1 MWISR
6 AGWSVLNVLQLIF
19 TLAWTAG
26 LIGVAFVVLLVTRKR
41 HLPLRMA
48 ARCWAPGL
56 LWGSGAKLVLRGVE
70 RVDWTRPHVVVANH
84 QSMMDICVLFRAIPV
99 PLQFLLKQE
108 LSKLPLVGAYAKAM
122 GMIFVE
128 RSSAREAIKRMR
140 EAAEL
145 VKAGATLCVF
155 PEGTRS
161 LDGEVLPFKNGAFQ
175 IALDSGADVV
185 PVAIEGSGKV
195 LSLGG
200 LFRVRPGT
208 ITVTI
213 GTPLRTAEIADRQ
226 VLAEQARDSVV
237 ALMREA
243 A

>member
-6 AGWSVLNVLQLIF
+6 AGWSVLNMLQLIF

-26 LIGVAFVVLLVTRKR
+26 LIGVAFVVLLVTRQR
-41 HLPLRMA
+41 RLPLRMA

-56 LWGSGAKLVLRGVE
+56 LWGSGAKLVVRGVD

-108 LSKLPLVGAYAKAM
+108 LSRLPLVGAYAKAM

-128 RSSAREAIKRMR
+128 RSSAREATRRMR
-140 EAAEL
+140 EAAQL

-161 LDGEVLPFKNGAFQ
+161 HDGEVLPFKSGAFQ

-213 GTPLRTAEIADRQ
+213 GAPLRTVEIADRQ
-226 VLAEQARDSVV
+226 LLAAQARESVV
-237 ALMREA
+237 ALKREA

>member
-6 AGWSVLNVLQLIF
+6 AGWSVLNMLQLIF

-26 LIGVAFVVLLVTRKR
+26 LIGVAFVVLLVTRQR
-41 HLPLRMA
+41 RLPLRMA
-48 ARCWAPGL
+48 ARCWVPGL
-56 LWGSGAKLVLRGVE
+56 LWGSGAKLVVRGVD

-108 LSKLPLVGAYAKAM
+108 LSRLPLVGAYAKAM

-128 RSSAREAIKRMR
+128 RSSAREATKRMR
-140 EAAEL
+140 EAAQL

-161 LDGEVLPFKNGAFQ
+161 HDGEVLPFKSGAFQ

-213 GTPLRTAEIADRQ
+213 GAPLRTVEIADRQ
-226 VLAEQARDSVV
+226 LLAAQARESVV
-237 ALMREA
+237 ALKREA

>member
-1 MWISR
+1 MWIAR

-26 LIGVAFVVLLVTRKR
+26 LIGVAFVVLLVTRQR
-41 HLPLRMA
+41 RLPLRMA

-56 LWGSGAKLVLRGVE
+56 LWGSGAKLVVRGVD

-108 LSKLPLVGAYAKAM
+108 LSRLPLVGAYAKAM

-128 RSSAREAIKRMR
+128 RSSAREATKRMR
-140 EAAEL
+140 EAAQL

-161 LDGEVLPFKNGAFQ
+161 HDGEVLPFKSGAFQ

-213 GTPLRTAEIADRQ
+213 GAPLRTVEIADRQ
-226 VLAEQARDSVV
+226 LLAAQARESVV
-237 ALMREA
+237 ALKREA

>member
-6 AGWSVLNVLQLIF
+6 AGWSVLNVLQLVF

-26 LIGVAFVVLLVTRKR
+26 LIGVAFVVLLVTRQR
-41 HLPLRMA
+41 RLPLRMA

-56 LWGSGAKLVLRGVE
+56 LWGSGAKLVVRGVD

-108 LSKLPLVGAYAKAM
+108 LSRLPLVGAYAKAM

-128 RSSAREAIKRMR
+128 RSSAREATKRMR
-140 EAAEL
+140 EAAQL

-161 LDGEVLPFKNGAFQ
+161 QDGEVLPFKSGAFQ

-226 VLAEQARDSVV
+226 LLAAQARESVV
-237 ALMREA
+237 ALKREA

>member
-6 AGWSVLNVLQLIF
+6 AGWSVLNMLQLIF

-26 LIGVAFVVLLVTRKR
+26 LIGVAFVVLLVTRQR
-41 HLPLRMA
+41 RLPLRMA

-56 LWGSGAKLVLRGVE
+56 LWGSGAKLVVRGVD

-108 LSKLPLVGAYAKAM
+108 LSRLPLVGAYAKAM

-128 RSSAREAIKRMR
+128 RSSAREATKRMR
-140 EAAEL
+140 EAAQL

-161 LDGEVLPFKNGAFQ
+161 HDGEVLPFKSGAFQ

-213 GTPLRTAEIADRQ
+213 GAPLRTVEIADRQ
-226 VLAEQARDSVV
+226 LLAAQARESVV
-237 ALMREA
+237 ALKREA